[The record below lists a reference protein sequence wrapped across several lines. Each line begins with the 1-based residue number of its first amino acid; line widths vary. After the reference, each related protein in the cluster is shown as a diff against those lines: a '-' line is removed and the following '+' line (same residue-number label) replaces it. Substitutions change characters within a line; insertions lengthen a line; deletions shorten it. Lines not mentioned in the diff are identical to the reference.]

1 MCFAPNIDIPAAC
14 GCGLE
19 RIHPHF
25 LWLLEDFI
33 SQEAFFSPSYGCF
46 FSMTT
51 HSNRKKEKW
60 VNETDFLLMCLTVM
74 G

>member
-1 MCFAPNIDIPAAC
+1 MYFAPNNDIPAAC

-33 SQEAFFSPSYGCF
+33 SQEAFFPLI
-46 FSMTT
+46 
-51 HSNRKKEKW
+51 W
-60 VNETDFLLMCLTVM
+60 LFLLHDNSEQQEKGEM
-74 G
+74 GQ